1 MKYSSTYSTPL
12 KVSNQSH
19 GPDALLLV
27 PIQKVAGWAPEPAS
41 LDKVVPLLGTEPQP
55 TA

>member
-1 MKYSSTYSTPL
+1 MNQSLTYSTPL

-19 GPDALLLV
+19 GPAALSMV
-27 PIQKVAGWAPEPAS
+27 PIQKGAGWAPEPAS
-41 LDKVVPLLGTEPQP
+41 LDNVVPLLGIEPQP